1 MRGSLFIA
9 WDEQTSGTRRVV
21 AAQGAQAQGDT
32 VRLTR
37 QAVGGAERGEYP
49 AVAAVDDGFAV
60 AWTSGS
66 STQSV
71 LRFEKIPSH

>member
-1 MRGSLFIA
+1 VRGSLFIA

-21 AAQGAQAQGDT
+21 AAQGAQAQGDA

-60 AWTSGS
+60 AWTRGS

-71 LRFEKIPSH
+71 VRFERIPIH